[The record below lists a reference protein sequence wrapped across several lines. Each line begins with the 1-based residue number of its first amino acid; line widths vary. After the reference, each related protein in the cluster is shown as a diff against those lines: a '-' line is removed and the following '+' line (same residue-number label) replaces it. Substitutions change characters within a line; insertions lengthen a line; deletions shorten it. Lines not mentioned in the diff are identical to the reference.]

1 MKAGLVQDAFRA
13 LPFRP
18 LDRIVPGTALVLA
31 PHADDES
38 LGCGGLIAA
47 CCAAG
52 RPPLVAIV
60 TDGAASHPHSRA
72 WPPARL
78 RARRQAEA
86 RHAVSLLGLAPA
98 RIVFLGLPDAAA
110 PHEGPAFDRAV
121 ETLAGLAARHACGTV
136 LAPWRHD
143 PHCDHEAAWKMGVA
157 LRQSGGLSL
166 LAYPVWGWLIAPDTE
181 LDQRPPQG
189 MRLDIAR
196 YLTVKAEAIGAHE
209 SQHGGLIGDDPTG
222 FRLPD
227 TLLSAFDV
235 PFEVFLDH
243 E

>member
-1 MKAGLVQDAFRA
+1 MKAGLVQAAFRA
-13 LPFRP
+13 LPFGP
-18 LDRIVPGTALVLA
+18 LDRIVPGTALILA

-52 RPPLVAIV
+52 RPPVVAIV
-60 TDGAASHPHSRA
+60 TDGAASHPHSHA
-72 WPPARL
+72 WPAPRL

-86 RHAVSLLGLAPA
+86 RHAVSLLGLAPG
-98 RIVFLGLPDAAA
+98 RVVFLGLPDADA

-121 ETLAGLAARHACGTV
+121 ATLAELAARHACGTV

-143 PHCDHEAAWKMGVA
+143 PHCDHEAVWKMGVA
-157 LRQSGGLSL
+157 LRKMCDLSL

-181 LDQRPPQG
+181 LDQPPPHG

-196 YLTVKAEAIGAHE
+196 HLPAKTEAIRAHE
-209 SQHGGLIGDDPTG
+209 SQYGGLIVDDPTG
-222 FRLPD
+222 FHLPEK
-227 TLLSAFDV
+227 LLSVFDV